1 MGISVVRIEADTA
14 NGFQW
19 GVLKDDGVTV
29 LEEDY
34 SDLADLLENGSEALK
49 QASGSGST
57 CKKYRLLSPL
67 TKPSKLVCMGL
78 NYHDHREES
87 GMTKDTGEGKE
98 EITFFMKDNSSLC
111 GPNDDII
118 RPPQCRLLD
127 YEIELGLVL
136 GKAISGS
143 LEISDTQLGDYVAG
157 MLICNDVSARDLMF
171 GASFLQWYMGKSF
184 RTFCPAGPV
193 LYLFEPGETDK
204 IFDLNLKLW
213 LNGELRQSTHTSRLV
228 HSPSEALS
236 ALSGIVDLDVG
247 DCLLTG
253 TPGGVIAQAT
263 PTMAKAL
270 SSQLFDDAARK
281 ETLVASELS
290 RTSYLKHGDE
300 LRLEISSPDGDV
312 NLGAQVC
319 LIKDN

>member
-49 QASGSGST
+49 QASGSGRT

-67 TKPSKLVCMGL
+67 TRPSKLVCMGL

-136 GKAISGS
+136 GKAISGP
-143 LEISDTQLGDYVAG
+143 LEISDNQLGDYVAG

-300 LRLEISSPDGDV
+300 LRLAIRSPEGDV
-312 NLGAQVC
+312 DLGAQVC